1 MKAAAK
7 QVTAGSKRG
16 GKMSNYLKILMFII
30 SISLISCSSGNK
42 TKNDADT
49 IPDSDIDSQDSEII
63 DDDTDFQTSE
73 IVDDSDKDDGG
84 DTETDDSDSD
94 TDEPLDV
101 NYQGAEECPEL
112 SNAKFPYYND
122 DKSIHFCRKCDTSTV
137 KDPQCM
143 ENLWKEEA
151 AKLYALSPESECKD
165 GYPCEMP
172 DLAPIT
178 QTEWDKEW
186 SDPKYPKHPYRP
198 HECDLILDANS
209 ITTKYLWATDGT
221 AGSFKH
227 FNISDG
233 KIGIKLKN
241 VSSALPDH
249 YTTRSKVMI
258 YDPTEKKYKA
268 IAPMYADMLA
278 YHKGCFLYMGVDFRS
293 FDYFV
298 NSRYLFYVCEDGSRR
313 VVYPGKI
320 NFLSYT
326 PALSEKWAIANIQE
340 EDGGSKYIMYAKV
353 GDWKWTRL
361 MAGLSYSPQIV
372 NDKVVFYDDNF
383 KAYYCD
389 LSKKPQIVNDCIL
402 VNETENEEIRT
413 PVINE
418 DDETEIIYESDISEN
433 MSIKRLKIGADGK
446 REYSQ
451 VLDKHESA
459 DDVWEGGGFGIKKVT
474 RDFIFYNES
483 LYGNGERDSNACF
496 HNRKTKKTTCMKK
509 VEGMEK
515 YYFGFDEWEGKCLLY
530 QFKGVAL
537 QAVRDLDCYC
547 EKEGVCPFKE

>member
-122 DKSIHFCRKCDTSTV
+122 DKSIHFCRKCDTPTV

-143 ENLWKEEA
+143 ANLWKEAA
-151 AKLYALSPESECKD
+151 AKLYAVSPESECKD
-165 GYPCEMP
+165 GYPCDMP
-172 DLAPIT
+172 EIKPFT
-178 QTEWDKEW
+178 QAEWDKKTE
-186 SDPKYPKHPYRP
+186 KHPLPYRP
-198 HECDLILDANS
+198 HECDVTFNNGIW
-209 ITTKYLWATDGT
+209 TPDGT

-227 FNISDG
+227 FDICEG
-233 KIGIKLKN
+233 KIGIKLENISTKLGN
-241 VSSALPDH
+241 
-249 YTTRSKVMI
+249 YTTTSKVMI
-258 YDPTEKKYKA
+258 YDPSEKKYKA
-268 IAPMYADMLA
+268 VAPMFADMLA

-293 FDYFV
+293 FNYFD
-298 NSRYLFYVCEDGSRR
+298 NRYLFYVCEDGSRK
-313 VVYPGKI
+313 VVYPRKI

-326 PALSEKWAIANIQE
+326 PALSEKWAVANIQE
-340 EDGGSKYIMYAKV
+340 EDGGSEYTMYAKV
-353 GDWKWTRL
+353 GVWKWTKL
-361 MAGLSYSPQIV
+361 MKGLSYSPQIV
-372 NDKVVFYDDNF
+372 NDKVIFYDDYF

-389 LSKKPQIVNDCIL
+389 LSKNPQSVNDCIV

-413 PVINE
+413 PVINK

-433 MSIKRLKIGADGK
+433 MSMKRLKIGANGK
-446 REYSQ
+446 KEYSL
-451 VLDKHESA
+451 VTDKHESA
-459 DDVWEGGGFGIKKVT
+459 DDVWEGGGFGVKRVT
-474 RDFIFYNES
+474 KDFIFYNEY
-483 LYGNGERDSNACF
+483 LYNGEIDGNACF
-496 HNRKTKKTTCMKK
+496 HNRKTKKITCMKK
-509 VEGMEK
+509 VEGMET
-515 YYFGFDEWEGKCLLY
+515 YYFGYDGWEGK
-530 QFKGVAL
+530 
-537 QAVRDLDCYC
+537 
-547 EKEGVCPFKE
+547 